1 MIKRYTLPEMGRVW
15 DSDNRYKIWLEIEL
29 LALEGGAKLGQV
41 PADIIKTVRARA
53 KFNRE
58 RIDYLEK
65 ELKHDVIAFL
75 TNVAEFVGPDARYI
89 HKGMTSSDVLDT
101 SLAVQLKQASE
112 ILIKDIDRLLSIL
125 KLRAYEFKNTLQIGR
140 SHGIHAEPI
149 TFGFKLALWHEEMKR
164 NRKRLVEAKEQIAV
178 GKISGAVGTYAH
190 IDPEIEAYVCKKLNL
205 TPDPV
210 STQIIQRDRHAHFFT
225 TLALIGATLDKVA
238 TEIRHLQRT
247 EVLEVEEYFSEGQ
260 KGSSAMPHKKNPVLS
275 ENISGLSRLLR
286 GYALSSLENV
296 ALWHERDI
304 SHSSV
309 ERVIAPDA
317 TIILDFMLS
326 RMSDLIE
333 SLVVH
338 PENMKTNLEKTGGLF
353 FSQRVLLALTSM
365 GIPREE
371 AYQLVQ
377 QNAMKVFNFGGDFLE
392 ILKGDAEITRYLPPK
407 ELEPL
412 FNIKDYLKH
421 VDTIF
426 KRVFGG

>member
-1 MIKRYTLPEMGRVW
+1 MIKRYTLPEMGRIW
-15 DSDNRYKIWLEIEL
+15 DSDSRYKIWLEIEL
-29 LALEGGAKLGQV
+29 LALEGWARLGQV
-41 PADIIKTVRARA
+41 PADIVKTVRARA

-75 TNVAEFVGPDARYI
+75 TNVAEFIGPDARYI

-112 ILIKDIDRLLSIL
+112 ILIQDIDRLLSIL
-125 KLRAYEFKNTLQIGR
+125 KLRAYEFKKTLQIGR

-149 TFGFKLALWHEEMKR
+149 TFGLKLALWHEEMNR
-164 NRKRLVEAKEQIAV
+164 NKKRLAEAQNQIAV

-190 IDPEIEAYVCKKLNL
+190 IDPEVEAYVCKKMNL

-210 STQIIQRDRHAHFFT
+210 SNQIIQRDRHAFFFL
-225 TLALIGATLDKVA
+225 TLALVGATLDKMA

-247 EVLEVEEYFSEGQ
+247 EVFEVEEYFSEGQ

-309 ERVIAPDA
+309 ERIIAPDA
-317 TIILDFMLS
+317 TIVLDFMLS

-338 PENMKTNLEKTGGLF
+338 PENMKTNLEKMGGLF
-353 FSQRVLLALTSM
+353 FSQRVLLALTDK

-371 AYQLVQ
+371 AYRLVQ
-377 QNAMKVFNFGGDFLE
+377 QNAMKVYNFGGDFLE
-392 ILKGDAEITRYLPPK
+392 VLKGDAEIKRHLPPK

-412 FNIKDYLKH
+412 FNVKDYLRH
-421 VDTIF
+421 IDTIF